1 MSNNNNNNSNKNN
14 MTVATGSIQNVGVIG
29 LGRMG
34 TAIANN
40 IIKSGFNLVVYN
52 RTADKSSTL
61 VEAGATITASP
72 KEATS
77 KSDVVLTSLRDDA
90 ALLEVVNGEKGILS
104 GLRPRTIHIGTST
117 ISPSL
122 STKLAQMHNAQGS
135 LYLAAPVLGNPAAA
149 KEGKLTTFVAGD
161 ETAIK
166 SCKRFLN
173 SYCQRVIEVGDQHA
187 KANSLKLSANYVML
201 VLLDIMGQVYALA
214 EKSNIDLQLV
224 NELLEMIFA
233 YPGLKQY
240 AKRIRTRDFDNVGF
254 DLLSAFKDVQ
264 LILQASSDVRV
275 PLSYANNIKDKY
287 IAAIANNM
295 DKKDWIS
302 IYEITRMLAGLKK

>member
-1 MSNNNNNNSNKNN
+1 MSDNNNNNNNTKD
-14 MTVATGSIQNVGVIG
+14 MTTLTEPIQNVGVIG

-34 TAIANN
+34 TEIANN

-52 RTADKSSTL
+52 RTADKTRAL
-61 VEAGATITASP
+61 AEAGAIVTASP
-72 KEATS
+72 KEAAA
-77 KSDVVLTSLRDDA
+77 KSDVIITSLRDDI
-90 ALLEVVNGEKGILS
+90 ALLEVVNGENGMLS
-104 GLRPRTIHIGTST
+104 VLRPGTIHIGTST

-122 STKLAQMHNAQGS
+122 STRLAQLHDVQGS

-161 ETAIK
+161 TTAIR
-166 SCKRFLN
+166 SCKRVLN
-173 SYCQRVIEVGDQHA
+173 SYCQRVIEVGNEHA
-187 KANSLKLSANYVML
+187 KANILKLSANYVML
-201 VLLDIMGQVYALA
+201 TLLDVMGQVYALA
-214 EKSNIDLQLV
+214 DKSNIDLQLV
-224 NELLEMIFA
+224 NELLEMIFG

-240 AKRIRTRDFDNVGF
+240 AKRIRMRDFDNVGF

-264 LILQASSDVRV
+264 LILQTSSDVCV

-287 IAAIANNM
+287 IAAIANDM

-302 IYEITRMLAGLKK
+302 IYDITRMLAGLK

>member
-1 MSNNNNNNSNKNN
+1 
-14 MTVATGSIQNVGVIG
+14 
-29 LGRMG
+29 MG
-34 TAIANN
+34 TEIANN

-52 RTADKSSTL
+52 RTADKTRAL
-61 VEAGATITASP
+61 AEAGAIVTASP
-72 KEATS
+72 KEAAS
-77 KSDVVLTSLRDDA
+77 KSDVILTSLRDDT

-104 GLRPRTIHIGTST
+104 GLRPGTIHIGTST

-122 STKLAQMHNAQGS
+122 STTLDKMHDAQGS

-161 ETAIK
+161 TTAIK
-166 SCKRFLN
+166 SCKQLLN
-173 SYCQRVIEVGDQHA
+173 SYCQRVIEVGAEHA
-187 KANSLKLSANYVML
+187 KANILKLSANYVML
-201 VLLDIMGQVYALA
+201 ILLDVMGQVYALA

-254 DLLSAFKDVQ
+254 DLSSAFKDVQ
-264 LILQASSDVRV
+264 LILQTSSDVRV
-275 PLSYANNIKDKY
+275 PLSHANDIKDKY

-302 IYEITRMLAGLKK
+302 IYDITRMLAGLD

>member
-1 MSNNNNNNSNKNN
+1 MSINNNKND
-14 MTVATGSIQNVGVIG
+14 MTVATECIQNVGVIG

-34 TAIANN
+34 TAIDNN
-40 IIKSGFNLVVYN
+40 IIKSGFNLAVYN
-52 RTADKSSTL
+52 RTADKTRAL
-61 VEAGATITASP
+61 AEAGAAIKNSP
-72 KEATS
+72 KEAAS
-77 KSDVVLTSLRDDA
+77 KSDVILTSLRDDA

-104 GLRPRTIHIGTST
+104 GLRPGTIHIGTST

-122 STKLAQMHNAQGS
+122 SARLAQLHHVKGS

-161 ETAIK
+161 ERAIK
-166 SCKRFLN
+166 SCNRLLN
-173 SYCQRVIEVGDQHA
+173 SYCQRVIEVGNEHA
-187 KANSLKLSANYVML
+187 KANSLKLWANYVML
-201 VLLDIMGQVYALA
+201 TLLDVMGQVYALA

-275 PLSYANNIKDKY
+275 PFSYANNVRDKY
-287 IAAIANNM
+287 IAAIANDM
-295 DKKDWIS
+295 EKKDWIS
-302 IYEITRMLAGLKK
+302 IYEITRILAGLK

>member
-1 MSNNNNNNSNKNN
+1 MSSNNKN
-14 MTVATGSIQNVGVIG
+14 MTTAAAAESIQNIGVIG

-52 RTADKSSTL
+52 RTPDKARAL
-61 VEAGATITASP
+61 VQAGAVTTASP
-72 KEATS
+72 KEVAS
-77 KSDVVLTSLRDDA
+77 KSDVILTSLRDDA
-90 ALLEVVNGEKGILS
+90 AVLEVVNGEKGILS
-104 GLRPRTIHIGTST
+104 GIRPGIVHIGTST

-122 STKLAQMHNAQGS
+122 STRLAQMHNAHSS
-135 LYLAAPVLGNPAAA
+135 LYLTAPVLGNPAAA

-161 ETAIK
+161 ERAIK
-166 SCKRFLN
+166 SCNRVFN
-173 SYCQRVIEVGDQHA
+173 SYCQRVIEVSDQHA

-233 YPGLKQY
+233 YPGLKEY
-240 AKRIRTRDFDNVGF
+240 AKRIRMRDFDNVGF

-287 IAAIANNM
+287 IAAIAN
-295 DKKDWIS
+295 DLEKKDWIS
-302 IYEITRMLAGLKK
+302 IYEITRMLVGLKK

>member
-1 MSNNNNNNSNKNN
+1 
-14 MTVATGSIQNVGVIG
+14 MTESIQNVGVIG

-34 TAIANN
+34 TEIANN
-40 IIKSGFNLVVYN
+40 IIKSGFKLVVYN
-52 RTADKSSTL
+52 RTADKTHAL
-61 VEAGATITASP
+61 AEAGAIVTASP
-72 KEATS
+72 KEAAS
-77 KSDVVLTSLRDDA
+77 KSDVILTSLRDDA
-90 ALLEVVNGEKGILS
+90 ALLEVVTGEKGMLS
-104 GLRPRTIHIGTST
+104 GLRPGTIHIGTST

-122 STKLAQMHNAQGS
+122 STKLAHLHDAQGS

-161 ETAIK
+161 TIAIK
-166 SCKRFLN
+166 SCNQLFN
-173 SYCQRVIEVGDQHA
+173 SYCQKVIEVDNEHA

-201 VLLDIMGQVYALA
+201 TLLDVMGQVYALA

-240 AKRIRTRDFDNVGF
+240 ARRIRMRDFDNVGF

-264 LILQASSDVRV
+264 LILQTSSDVHV
-275 PLSYANNIKDKY
+275 PLSHANNIQDKY
-287 IAAIANNM
+287 IAAIANDM
-295 DKKDWIS
+295 GKKDWIS
-302 IYEITRMLAGLKK
+302 IYEITRMLAGLKNEK